1 MNHTPSNQFQ
11 PQNFS
16 SREKPFLYRGR
27 GKKRKDS
34 SIAKLSKLSLPKQQ
48 NITTSLINHVSQE
61 HSYSKQNVDFQVK
74 VKNLKKFLENRN
86 FKRVQ

>member
-1 MNHTPSNQFQ
+1 MYHTPSNQFQ

-34 SIAKLSKLSLPKQQ
+34 SIAKLSKLPKQQ

-61 HSYSKQNVDFQVK
+61 HSYSKQYVDFQFK
-74 VKNLKKFLENRN
+74 VRNRKKFLENRN